1 MDRMEHSQDDLQ
13 APTCPSCG
21 IDMQWSGSELIR
33 FVPATN
39 NLNLFGCRTCL
50 LFAES
55 ETVHEPPPARASFV
69 GVVARAAVPGRCGG
83 ARPGTSSRYGRAGP
97 KPVVFGIAV

>member
-13 APTCPSCG
+13 APTCPSSG

-39 NLNLFGCRTCL
+39 LNLFSCRTCL